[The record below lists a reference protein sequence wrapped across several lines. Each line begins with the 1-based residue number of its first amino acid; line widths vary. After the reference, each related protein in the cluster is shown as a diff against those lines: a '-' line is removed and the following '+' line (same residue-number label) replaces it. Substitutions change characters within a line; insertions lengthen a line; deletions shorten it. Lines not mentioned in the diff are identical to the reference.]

1 MSAPAES
8 AISAYRPAARPGKRE
23 AVRRWMVSLVFVLY
37 WLLIFEG
44 ALRKWGVP
52 QLEQVFFFI
61 RVPVTLFLYWMAF
74 YYRHWPSTTT
84 PMLAFYLFAAVATI
98 LIPIQFVMGD
108 YDRRYLLIAGY
119 GWINY
124 FFYIPLAFLIAE
136 QFRQEDLRRLIRH
149 TMWIALAAAP
159 VVILQFISPPDSVIN
174 LGSGLDE
181 ENQFKGLSAVMGVV
195 RPTGFFTSS
204 LGQQMFVA
212 GAAAMA
218 LAVFLQRKKI
228 RALSPLL
235 LWMGTAAIV
244 VMIMFSQSRGL
255 FLNVGLIL
263 AAAAVA
269 GILTGKKNVVL
280 RAIVWP
286 VVLLVSAAI
295 LWPLLFPDTF
305 EVFITRWTNA
315 WRSESYLFQYGIFS
329 RAFYGLYSF
338 TYYIPETPVFGY
350 LLGLG
355 GNAASQLNWVQ
366 LPQAA
371 FEWHG
376 YGSWA
381 ELAWERHII
390 ELGPAFGT
398 LFIAFRVWL
407 TIWLALRA
415 VRATRLSRD
424 PLPIIL
430 FGYAS
435 ITLIYRQIT
444 GHGTAIGFCWLFV
457 GFCLAAARIAIS
469 NSRTVPVPT
478 VTNID
483 RIHQHAR

>member
-1 MSAPAES
+1 MSVPAES
-8 AISAYRPAARPGKRE
+8 TFSAYQTVARQSKRE
-23 AVRRWMVSLVFVLY
+23 AVRRWLVSLVFVLY

-61 RVPVTLFLYWMAF
+61 RIPVTLVLYWIAF
-74 YYRHWPSTTT
+74 YYRRWPRTNA
-84 PMLAFYLFAAVATI
+84 PMLFFYFFVVVTTM
-98 LIPIQFVMGD
+98 LIPIQFIMGD
-108 YDRRYLLIAGY
+108 YDSRYLLLVGY

-149 TMWIALAAAP
+149 TMWIALASAP

-181 ENQFKGLSAVMGVV
+181 ENQFRGLDAVFGVV
-195 RPTGFFTSS
+195 RPTGFFTST
-204 LGQQMFVA
+204 LGQQMLVA

-218 LAVFLQRKKI
+218 LAVFLQQK
-228 RALSPLL
+228 RARPISPLL
-235 LWMGTAAIV
+235 LWMGTAAIA

-269 GILTGKKNVVL
+269 GLLTGKKRVVL
-280 RAIVWP
+280 RTIVWP
-286 VVLLVSAAI
+286 TALLVLVVI
-295 LWPLLFPDTF
+295 LWPLLFPDAF
-305 EVFITRWTNA
+305 EVFTERWLSA
-315 WRSESYLFQYGIFS
+315 WRKESYLFQFGIFG
-329 RAFYGLYSF
+329 RALYGLYSF
-338 TYYIPETPVFGY
+338 IYYLPETPAFGY

-355 GNAASQLNWVQ
+355 GNAANQLNWVQ

-371 FEWHG
+371 FEWQG
-376 YGSWA
+376 YGGWA

-390 ELGPAFGT
+390 ELGPALGT
-398 LFIAFRVWL
+398 VFIAFRVWL
-407 TIWLALRA
+407 TIWLAVRA
-415 VRATRLSRD
+415 MRATRLSGD
-424 PLPIIL
+424 PLPVIL

-435 ITLIYRQIT
+435 VTLLFRQIT
-444 GHGTAIGFCWLFV
+444 GHGTVIGFCWLFV
-457 GFCLAAARIAIS
+457 GLCVASARIAIS
-469 NSRTVPVPT
+469 NARTAPVPT
-478 VTNID
+478 ASNIE